1 MSTDTVPAGW
11 RDLLWGPNGLP
22 LAVICLGISLHAIN
36 IPLTATILPTAVT
49 EIGGLELL
57 SWAATTYLVASIL
70 TSVSGARLRRRLGN
84 RGAYF
89 AAAALFAAGSAVCAL
104 APTMLVMLVGRAI
117 QGAGGGLILALGY
130 SLLRIVMPERFWAK
144 AFALVSGVWGICAI
158 LGAFIG
164 GLFADLW
171 SWRGAYGVMLPL
183 ALLLVFLAQIGLPAR
198 SEDGGK
204 SPGPYPYR
212 RLLLIGCAILAVAA
226 SGNVAAPSWR
236 VALILGALPLILLAL
251 RIDARAE
258 HRLWPKGAF
267 SIHGVVGNGLW
278 LVFLMML
285 ALYAFGVYGPILLQT
300 LHGVPATV
308 AGAFVAWSSISWTIG
323 ALVTASLKGLNER
336 AILVAGPTMMLI
348 GLLGLAAVMPAGP
361 VWLVPVLVFCLGGG
375 IGIGWAFLNKRV
387 MAFAAAGD
395 GEVAA
400 TSIPTTQ
407 MFGFAF
413 GAALSGLVANA
424 AGFAQGLTQE
434 TAARVSVW
442 LFLSFAIAALLAL
455 LAAIRMTAQ
464 ERAQLARAGAGA

>member
-1 MSTDTVPAGW
+1 MTDPTPDAW
-11 RDLLWGPNGLP
+11 RDLLWGPHGLP

-36 IPLTATILPTAVT
+36 IPLTATILPAAVT
-49 EIGGLELL
+49 EIGGLEFL

-89 AAAALFAAGSAVCAL
+89 AAAALFAAGSAACAL
-104 APTMLVMLVGRAI
+104 APSMPAMLAGRAV

-144 AFALVSGVWGICAI
+144 SFALVSGVWGICAI

-183 ALLLVFLAQIGLPAR
+183 ALLLVLLAQIGLPPGT
-198 SEDGGK
+198 DGERG
-204 SPGPYPYR
+204 SPGPYPVR
-212 RLLLIGCAILAVAA
+212 RLMLIGGSILAVAS
-226 SGNVAAPSWR
+226 SGNVAEPAWR
-236 VALILGALPLILLAL
+236 VALILGSLPPILLAL
-251 RIDARAE
+251 RLDARAE
-258 HRLWPKGAF
+258 HRLWPRGAF
-267 SIHGVVGNGLW
+267 SVHSIVGNGLW
-278 LVFLMML
+278 LVVLTML
-285 ALYAFGVYGPILLQT
+285 GLYAFGVYGPILLQT

-323 ALVTASLKGLNER
+323 ALITASLPGMPER
-336 AILVAGPTMMLI
+336 AILIAGPAMMTV

-361 VWLVPVLVFCLGGG
+361 FWLVPVLVACLGGG
-375 IGIGWAFLNKRV
+375 IGIGWAFLNKRI
-387 MAFAAAGD
+387 MRFAEPGD
-395 GEVAA
+395 AEVAA

-424 AGFAQGLTQE
+424 AGFSEGLTVE
-434 TAARVSVW
+434 SAARVSLW
-442 LFLSFAIAALLAL
+442 LFLSFATATALAL
-455 LAAIRMTAQ
+455 LAALRMTAQ
-464 ERAQLARAGAGA
+464 ERAAAAIPDPSAS